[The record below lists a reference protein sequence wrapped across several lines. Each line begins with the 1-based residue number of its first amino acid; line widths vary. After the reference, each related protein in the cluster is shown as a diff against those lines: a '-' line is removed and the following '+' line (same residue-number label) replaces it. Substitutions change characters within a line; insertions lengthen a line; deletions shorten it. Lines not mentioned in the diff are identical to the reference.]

1 MVRALKVRVGCD
13 THSGLMT
20 CLKKVQ
26 LGVEYLQALQAKTYT
41 IGRTTFVS
49 AVESLQGN
57 YVSHPESYWRP
68 AELTMSRRAIF

>member
-1 MVRALKVRVGCD
+1 MVRALMIRVDCD
-13 THSGLMT
+13 SRSRLMT

-49 AVESLQGN
+49 AVESLQ
-57 YVSHPESYWRP
+57 
-68 AELTMSRRAIF
+68 M